1 MGFRVWLTPFM
12 QWIGSR
18 KSGSLNVFSMLP
30 NAFAVNH
37 SPGDPFASRGH
48 FMRKICI
55 RAGVKPFDFHSLRH
69 LSAVILYKAGEPVSK
84 IQKIL
89 RHQNA
94 TTTNRYLASL
104 GFVLED
110 IRKSMEVLARGQ
122 ATVIPLPKKIEA
134 L

>member
-1 MGFRVWLTPFM
+1 
-12 QWIGSR
+12 
-18 KSGSLNVFSMLP
+18 
-30 NAFAVNH
+30 
-37 SPGDPFASRGH
+37 
-48 FMRKICI
+48 MRKICT
-55 RAGVKPFDFHSLRH
+55 RAGVKPFDFHSIRH

-104 GFVLED
+104 GF
-110 IRKSMEVLARGQ
+110 EVEEMRSAVEALSRGT
-122 ATVIPLPKKIEA
+122 AKVIPLPKKAEA